1 MCIHICTCACIYTRV
16 HPCLSL
22 HRLIVPGLSKR
33 CVRLLVT
40 VVEEDK
46 EWAVVDA
53 ACAAVAAVVVRFPD
67 TVHVDGGGGDDDA
80 DATAAAAAA
89 ADAAAE
95 DTHDVLPSSSSIALK
110 MFSLLPL
117 NIGHA
122 SSVLVALMRVE
133 SQIPIESPTAACSV
147 ARRVEQYVRC
157 NVRAYTS
164 QNFSKAMAGRFGAW
178 WLV

>member
-1 MCIHICTCACIYTRV
+1 M

-40 VVEEDK
+40 VVEQDK

-80 DATAAAAAA
+80 DADAAAAAAAAAA
-89 ADAAAE
+89 ADAAAAAAE

-133 SQIPIESPTAACSV
+133 SQIPVESPTAACSV